1 MSGFLNVDM
10 GDPMSNGSE
19 LPRRSLARPFA
30 LSALGAALV
39 SPVPLLAA
47 RPEWIPAGWLERV
60 GGAPLLSWLLLLLM
74 AALVG
79 VAVLC
84 ASMLGGER

>member
-1 MSGFLNVDM
+1 MSHASSV
-10 GDPMSNGSE
+10 S
-19 LPRRSLARPFA
+19 RRRLGRPFA
-30 LSALGAALV
+30 LSLLGAALV

-47 RPEWIPAGWLERV
+47 HPEWIPASLLERL
-60 GGAPLLSWLLLLLM
+60 GGAPALSWLLLLLM

-84 ASMLGGER
+84 ASTLGGER

>member
-1 MSGFLNVDM
+1 MSEVTQ
-10 GDPMSNGSE
+10 
-19 LPRRSLARPFA
+19 LPRRRLGRPFA
-30 LSALGAALV
+30 LSLLGAALV
-39 SPVPLLAA
+39 SPVPLMAA
-47 RPEWIPAGWLERV
+47 HPEWIPASLLARL

-84 ASMLGGER
+84 ASTLGGER

>member
-1 MSGFLNVDM
+1 MSRTTEF
-10 GDPMSNGSE
+10 PQ
-19 LPRRSLARPFA
+19 RRLGRPFA

-47 RPEWIPAGWLERV
+47 RPDWLPAALLERV

>member
-1 MSGFLNVDM
+1 MSQV
-10 GDPMSNGSE
+10 SQA
-19 LPRRSLARPFA
+19 PRRRLGRPFA
-30 LSALGAALV
+30 LSLLGAALV
-39 SPVPLLAA
+39 SPVPLMAA
-47 RPEWIPAGWLERV
+47 RPEWIPASLLERV

-84 ASMLGGER
+84 ASTLGGER

>member
-1 MSGFLNVDM
+1 MSK
-10 GDPMSNGSE
+10 GSGVA
-19 LPRRSLARPFA
+19 RRRLGRPFA

-39 SPVPLLAA
+39 APVPLLAA
-47 RPEWIPAGWLERV
+47 RPEWIPASLLERL
-60 GGAPLLSWLLLLLM
+60 GGAPALSWLLLLLM

>member
-1 MSGFLNVDM
+1 MSQSSRV
-10 GDPMSNGSE
+10 S
-19 LPRRSLARPFA
+19 RRRLGRPFV

-47 RPEWIPAGWLERV
+47 RPEWIPAGLLERV

-84 ASMLGGER
+84 ASTLGGER

>member
-1 MSGFLNVDM
+1 MANATGIS
-10 GDPMSNGSE
+10 
-19 LPRRSLARPFA
+19 RRRLGRPFA
-30 LSALGAALV
+30 LSVLGAALV
-39 SPVPLLAA
+39 SPVPLMAT
-47 RPEWIPAGWLERV
+47 RPEWIPPGLLERV

>member
-1 MSGFLNVDM
+1 MSQV
-10 GDPMSNGSE
+10 SQA
-19 LPRRSLARPFA
+19 PRRRLGRPFA
-30 LSALGAALV
+30 LSLLGAALV
-39 SPVPLLAA
+39 SPVPLMAA
-47 RPEWIPAGWLERV
+47 RPEWIPAGLLERV

-84 ASMLGGER
+84 ASTLGGER

>member
-1 MSGFLNVDM
+1 MSQVSQG
-10 GDPMSNGSE
+10 
-19 LPRRSLARPFA
+19 PRRRLGRPFA
-30 LSALGAALV
+30 LSLLGAALV
-39 SPVPLLAA
+39 SPVPLMAA
-47 RPEWIPAGWLERV
+47 RPEWIPAGLLERV

-84 ASMLGGER
+84 ASTLGGER